1 MYASYKQGRQPEA
14 GGLSW
19 SKFCTTPELLECK
32 VTARSDSILFNLI
45 KNFNEADQTNPMTIW
60 LPSLHSVEPRGVAQH
75 LFEDGRVLDRCGREL
90 GVLCP
95 LAGGYFLSNMSMF
108 IEERALD
115 GVWLGVVLNG
125 LVIRHWLFPRYTS
138 FLWAVSFIGLDMI
151 KVYGVPASYTCAT
164 LAIWFL
170 EADWGSVGL
179 APQQKW
185 PRILASGDAV
195 DKGAGDI
202 RVVKMLLALK
212 RRYWSR
218 ATWVWRWLR
227 RKKVWVYVFVSMFIG
242 FEVTLLQIIY
252 LLESQTCGKDG

>member
-60 LPSLHSVEPRGVAQH
+60 LSSLHTVEPRGVAQH
-75 LFEDGRVLDRCGREL
+75 LFEDSRVLDRCGREL

-95 LAGGYFLSNMSMF
+95 LAGGYFWSNMSMF
-108 IEERALD
+108 VEERALD
-115 GVWLGVVLNG
+115 GVCVGVVLNG

-185 PRILASGDAV
+185 PRILGVRWCSRQGCWRHPRGEDA
-195 DKGAGDI
+195 AG
-202 RVVKMLLALK
+202 VKETLLVKSNLGLK
-212 RRYWSR
+212 I
-218 ATWVWRWLR
+218 APELMVE
-227 RKKVWVYVFVSMFIG
+227 RKKENG
-242 FEVTLLQIIY
+242 D
-252 LLESQTCGKDG
+252 GKGIETSPIL